1 MHSAKAKYIDLGM
14 VDIYVSSY
22 DRTSNLA
29 LVSRVQQ
36 RLNAVRPLGLNL
48 VSAAAE
54 VVSLNLSV
62 RLYTNGTQSSD
73 QLISDA
79 KEFLEAAVKEL
90 GVGESLP
97 LVVGG
102 RLCSAL
108 SGVRGWNFF
117 PLPAARPRRTTRST
131 PPVLSPSPCPNSK
144 EEGP

>member
-1 MHSAKAKYIDLGM
+1 M
-14 VDIYVSSY
+14 DIYVSSY

-90 GVGESLP
+90 GVGESFNP
-97 LVVGG
+97 YVVGG

-108 SGVRGWNFF
+108 SGVAGVEF
-117 PLPAARPRRTTRST
+117 
-131 PPVLSPSPCPNSK
+131 LSPTGRQTPEDNQIYSPGTLAVTVSQQ
-144 EEGP
+144 